1 VKYESL
7 SINSPPSSFL
17 ILISPMHTICLG
29 HHCLDR
35 QLQIMRLVGQE
46 PHLVTH

>member
-17 ILISPMHTICLG
+17 ILISPMLTIFLG

-35 QLQIMRLVGQE
+35 KLKIMRLVGQE